1 MAPPPALTVV
11 RSSVVALLIAVSAST
26 LVVSTRGSDPA
37 ERPLTASI
45 QAVTTSQRADIVL
58 ILTDDQRFD
67 TLWAMPTVRS
77 ELVAK
82 GIEFTNGYVSNP
94 VCCPSRSSILT
105 GQYSHSTGVYT
116 NHPKEPFGG
125 FPAFHDTSTVA
136 TWLQQAGYRTALMG
150 KYLNGYAD
158 SYVPPGWD
166 RWFVTWDGGAYF
178 DYTAND
184 DGVLRSF
191 GSDPEDYG
199 TDVLVDQATDLIR
212 STDRDQPLFLYFA
225 PHAAHGPATPAPQ
238 DVRRFSDLG
247 PWRPESYDE
256 ADVSDKPAY
265 VRSHGPLSG
274 SAKASIERFRRDQ
287 YRALRSVDRA
297 VSEILD
303 ALTDTGR
310 LSNAL
315 IVFTS
320 DNGMLWGEHRWSS
333 KVVPYE
339 ESIRVPF
346 VIRDD
351 AMIAS
356 PRRDDRLVLN
366 IDLAPT
372 FADVA
377 GVPAPDVEGRSLV
390 PLLSSSRAP
399 WRKDFLMEHL
409 ELGPGG
415 VPTYCGVH
423 SRRYVYIDYA
433 TGEEELYDL
442 DRDPFQLTNM
452 AENRAYGDVL
462 RAERDRL
469 RQLCSPRPPGFTISY

>member
-1 MAPPPALTVV
+1 MAPPPTMTVV
-11 RSSVVALLIAVSAST
+11 RSSVVALLIAVSTST
-26 LVVSTRGSDPA
+26 VVMSTRGSDPVQ
-37 ERPLTASI
+37 RPSAPI
-45 QAVTTSQRADIVL
+45 QAVTTSQRPDIVL

-136 TWLQQAGYRTALMG
+136 TWLQGSGYRTALMG

-158 SYVPPGWD
+158 AYIPPGWD

-178 DYTAND
+178 DYSAND
-184 DGVLRSF
+184 DGILRSY

-212 STDRDQPLFLYFA
+212 STDREQPLFLYFA
-225 PHAAHGPATPAPQ
+225 PHAAHGPATPAPR
-238 DVRRFSDLG
+238 DDKRFADLE

-265 VRSHGPLSG
+265 VRSRGRMSRST
-274 SAKASIERFRRDQ
+274 SATIERFRRDQ
-287 YRALRSVDRA
+287 YRSLRSVDRA

-351 AMIAS
+351 AIIGA

-366 IDLAPT
+366 VDLAPT
-372 FADVA
+372 FADLA
-377 GVPAPDVEGRSLV
+377 GVPAQDVEGRSLV
-390 PLLSSSRAP
+390 PLLSNSRAL

-409 ELGPGG
+409 EIGPGG

-442 DRDPFQLTNM
+442 DRDPLQLANV
-452 AENRAYGDVL
+452 AGSRRYRDVL
-462 RAERDRL
+462 RTERGRL
-469 RQLCSPRPPGFTISY
+469 RELCRPRPPGFAISY

>member
-1 MAPPPALTVV
+1 MTPPPTLTVV
-11 RSSVVALLIAVSAST
+11 RSSVVALVIAVSTST
-26 LVVSTRGSDPA
+26 LVASTRGSDSGQQ
-37 ERPLTASI
+37 LSTASI
-45 QAVTTSQRADIVL
+45 QTVEKSRRPDIVL

-82 GIEFTNGYVSNP
+82 GIRFTHGYVSNP

-105 GQYSHSTGVYT
+105 GQYSHTTRVYT

-125 FPAFHDTSTVA
+125 FPAFRDSSTVA
-136 TWLQQAGYRTALMG
+136 TWLQEAGYLTALMG

-158 SYVPPGWD
+158 SYIPPGWD

-184 DGVLRSF
+184 DGSLRSF

-199 TDVLVDQATDLIR
+199 TDVLADQATDLIR
-212 STDRDQPLFLYFA
+212 TTDPEQPLFLYFA
-225 PHAAHGPATPAPQ
+225 PHAAHGPATPAPE
-238 DVRRFSDLG
+238 DVRRFADLR

-303 ALTDTGR
+303 ALTETGR
-310 LSNAL
+310 LTNTL

-320 DNGMLWGEHRWSS
+320 DNGMLWGEHRWAS

-351 AMIAS
+351 AVIAS
-356 PRRDDRLVLN
+356 PRVDDRLVLN
-366 IDLAPT
+366 IDLAST

-377 GVPAPDVEGRSLV
+377 GLPEPDVEGRSLV
-390 PLLSSSRAP
+390 PLLTSSRAL
-399 WRKDFLMEHL
+399 WRRDFLMEHL
-409 ELGPGG
+409 ELSPGG

-423 SRRYVYIDYA
+423 SSRYVYIDYA

-442 DRDPFQLTNM
+442 ERDPLQLTNVV
-452 AENRAYGDVL
+452 ANRLYADVL
-462 RAERDRL
+462 RAERVRL
-469 RQLCSPRPPGFTISY
+469 RQLCRPRPPRFTISY